1 MLLSKIDFDND
12 KVSSF
17 KILFDTLNELY
28 KHTYVL
34 KIAVK
39 HVHIYTLKNQSSKKK
54 DLRNTCRKTVNDKC
68 LIRLAAAI
76 HSVDNRSLLFK
87 RVPIT

>member
-12 KVSSF
+12 KVSSCF
-17 KILFDTLNELY
+17 KILSDTLNELY

-54 DLRNTCRKTVNDKC
+54 GLEKYM
-68 LIRLAAAI
+68 
-76 HSVDNRSLLFK
+76 SQNRQ
-87 RVPIT
+87 